1 MNNGLRGKLVLQE
14 VPSGQV
20 ERKVVRL
27 LLQFAK
33 SASIEELTQKVR
45 HTPYTL
51 SKDIEAKKAAL
62 IIEAFEKLGAAAV
75 FVPFTYVAAKP
86 AVEQRFTPVESEPR
100 FVMRPPG
107 VSNQAVTHVQ
117 RQARHSGARN
127 LIIAFV
133 TFLLMLSLGFLGW
146 QLWPVLRG
154 KIQELMSYLKQ
165 LF

>member
-1 MNNGLRGKLVLQE
+1 MNNELKGKLVLQE

-20 ERKVVRL
+20 ERKVVKL

-33 SASIEELTQKVR
+33 SASVEELTQKVR

-100 FVMRPPG
+100 LVMRPPT
-107 VSNQAVTHVQ
+107 VSNQAVSHFQ
-117 RQARHSGARN
+117 RQPPNSGARN
-127 LIIAFV
+127 LIIALV
-133 TFLLMLSLGFLGW
+133 TFLMILSFGFLVW
-146 QLWPVLRG
+146 QLWPVVGG
-154 KIQELMSYLKQ
+154 KIQEFVSYLKQ